1 MVNIFCKNKFSFQ
14 VEIKKKCYKKLLSKK
29 PELLSISLNK
39 LPYFAHYRCIETA
52 FTRPP
57 VVLEN
62 KHEIFKWA
70 VGGIVSNLAGVFNR
84 TSL

>member
-1 MVNIFCKNKFSFQ
+1 M
-14 VEIKKKCYKKLLSKK
+14 SKG
-29 PELLSISLNK
+29 PVQLSIPHNK

-70 VGGIVSNLAGVFNR
+70 VGGIVLNLAGVCIEMLKKNKG
-84 TSL
+84 S